1 MLQPVLQAHRHWHTG
16 AQVQSEA
23 LQPVVQEYDTM
34 IYNYIIYRHM
44 LQPAVHARGLVRKQE
59 EERRLPPLPSRP
71 STPTTWL
78 LFTHLPG
85 PSAHVPCLPSWQ
97 HARTPS
103 GPLPLSPAPALQAWT
118 EEEERVLIRSHMELG
133 NKWSDIARRLPGRS
147 ENTVKNHWNTA
158 LRRKHPAR

>member
-1 MLQPVLQAHRHWHTG
+1 MLHPVIQEHGCMLHPVIQEHECMLQPVLQAHRHWHTG

-23 LQPVVQEYDTM
+23 LQPVVQEYETM

-44 LQPAVHARGLVRKQE
+44 LQPAVHALGLVRKQE

-103 GPLPLSPAPALQAWT
+103 GPLPLSPAPAPPPLPVDCSMTSCSGTLRAA
-118 EEEERVLIRSHMELG
+118 
-133 NKWSDIARRLPGRS
+133 AR
-147 ENTVKNHWNTA
+147 A
-158 LRRKHPAR
+158 LAHARESS